1 MNKTGNKRL
10 FLRKELEEYEKNTP
24 MSDGERRA
32 LREWVAEG
40 NGVHE
45 NDRMAED
52 GHGTPLD
59 FLDVYREE
67 ESICETLRTLNEDE
81 REEFIARLQG
91 RDTIQS
97 LRKRCDELHYKSEV
111 YEKVLRR
118 HRLMG
123 EAEAMIEEGK
133 AMAMAFEEAMAR
145 ESCLT
150 AEGGLPW

>member
-1 MNKTGNKRL
+1 MNRMSNKQL
-10 FLRKELEEYEKNTP
+10 FLRKELEEYEKITP

-40 NGVHE
+40 NGIHE
-45 NDRMAED
+45 NGRMAED
-52 GHGTPLD
+52 GHGNLLD

-67 ESICETLRTLNEDE
+67 ESIRETLSTLNEEE
-81 REEFIARLQG
+81 REEFIAQLQG
-91 RDTIQS
+91 RDTIKS
-97 LRKRCDELHYKSEV
+97 LRIRCDELHYKSEV

-123 EAEAMIEEGK
+123 EAEAMIEEGR
-133 AMAMAFEEAMAR
+133 AMARAFEEAMAK

-150 AEGGLPW
+150 PEGGLPW